1 MDKYIR
7 VFVVILLSLL
17 FAIPAH
23 AAGYVV
29 ERGDVLDVSVA
40 GAPGLHRKAPIDASG
55 QFSMPLVGDI
65 DAAGL
70 SLPELRAKLREL
82 LVEKNIV
89 RNPDVTI
96 DVAEYRP
103 VYVSGDVVKPGAYP
117 YRPGMTVRD
126 AVVLAEGFDLLH
138 LRGRDPMLESV
149 DAKGNFQSA
158 AVELATQTAR
168 VARINAEL
176 AGRAELDLAAL
187 KGLAVQPNLV
197 AEVAQIESRQLT
209 ADREDAEREK
219 ASLNRTITALKDQIA
234 ALKQQEASAVT
245 SFEDQTRNLNRARE
259 LMQRGLLQAVR
270 LEDNQRAAAAAQN
283 LLFDI
288 RSRSAQARRD
298 LEDASRRLQIADD
311 QRRIRWLQELR
322 ETVSLVEAAKAKLGT
337 ASEKVRFTGAA
348 QARRA
353 TDAPMEPPEVLVH
366 RFRDG
371 TRQAMNGDEATVLM
385 PGDNVQITTKLE
397 FNKLLGL
404 GAGPTPAAVRR

>member
-1 MDKYIR
+1 M
-7 VFVVILLSLL
+7 
-17 FAIPAH
+17 
-23 AAGYVV
+23 
-29 ERGDVLDVSVA
+29 
-40 GAPGLHRKAPIDASG
+40 
-55 QFSMPLVGDI
+55 
-65 DAAGL
+65 
-70 SLPELRAKLREL
+70 
-82 LVEKNIV
+82 
-89 RNPDVTI
+89 
-96 DVAEYRP
+96 AEYRP